1 MADGTVDNLNIQIS
15 AEARSA
21 EKSLNS
27 LSSTLLKVNKDLLS
41 SVGSIRKVS
50 KEVGTLK
57 SAIDSLGKVNMNS
70 SGVNKTLNSFKR
82 MFSADMR
89 NFDPTAFQNVLNSLQ
104 AFSSIPDV
112 SNNINRFISSIS
124 RLANAGDKTG
134 QTANDILSLGEQTKL
149 AAKELKG
156 IGAISND
163 LNLFVQSVG
172 RLASAGGKTSQTAS
186 GLGVL
191 ANETVQFF
199 ETMKKAPKISEN
211 TIRMTQALAQLA
223 NAGGKV
229 GTAAGTI
236 TNSFNKLSGIGR
248 KTGNVISKAA
258 SKIVS
263 SFNAIGNSG
272 GKIKLATSGFSN
284 LFRSLAPILGIY
296 GIFDLGRK
304 AIDLSS
310 DLTEVQNVVRV
321 SFGSMEEYANNF
333 AKTAMEQ
340 FGLSEL
346 AAKNYAGTMM
356 AILNSSGVERRTAAE
371 MSTTLAGLAGDL
383 ASFYNISQDTAWE
396 RIMSGMA
403 GEIEPLRRLGI
414 NLSIA
419 NLQAYA
425 LSQGITKSWQ
435 AMSQAEQVMLRYNYL
450 MELTTAQQ
458 GDFARTSGKLCA
470 A

>member
-27 LSSTLLKVNKDLLS
+27 LSFTLLKVNKDLLS

-134 QTANDILSLGEQTKL
+134 QTANDILRLGTQTRL

-229 GTAAGTI
+229 GTATGTI
-236 TNSFNKLSGIGR
+236 TKSFNKLSGIGR

-272 GKIKLATSGFSN
+272 GKIKLATNGFSN
-284 LFRSLAPILGIY
+284 LFRSLAPFLGIY

-304 AIDLSS
+304 AIELSS

-321 SFGSMEEYANNF
+321 SFGDMEEYANNF
-333 AKTAMEQ
+333 AKTAMKQ

-346 AAKNYAGTMM
+346 AAKQYAGTMM
-356 AILNSSGVERRTAAE
+356 AVLNSSGVERRTAAE

-403 GEIEPLRRLGI
+403 G
-414 NLSIA
+414 
-419 NLQAYA
+419 
-425 LSQGITKSWQ
+425 K
-435 AMSQAEQVMLRYNYL
+435 
-450 MELTTAQQ
+450 
-458 GDFARTSGKLCA
+458 DFAPCRCKA

>member
-1 MADGTVDNLNIQIS
+1 MADGTVDSLNIQIS
-15 AEARSA
+15 ADARSA

-27 LSSTLLKVNKDLLS
+27 LSSTLLKVNKNLLS

-82 MFSADMR
+82 IFSADMR

-134 QTANDILSLGEQTKL
+134 QTANDILRLGTQTKL
-149 AAKELKG
+149 AAEELKG
-156 IGAISND
+156 IGSISND

-172 RLASAGGKTSQTAS
+172 RLASAGRKTSQTAS
-186 GLGVL
+186 GLGIL
-191 ANETVQFF
+191 AQETVQFF
-199 ETMKKAPKISEN
+199 ETMKQAPKISEN

-229 GTAAGTI
+229 GTATGTI

-272 GKIKLATSGFSN
+272 GKIKLATNGFSN

-403 GEIEPLRRLGI
+403 G
-414 NLSIA
+414 
-419 NLQAYA
+419 
-425 LSQGITKSWQ
+425 K
-435 AMSQAEQVMLRYNYL
+435 
-450 MELTTAQQ
+450 
-458 GDFARTSGKLCA
+458 DFAPCCREA

>member
-89 NFDPTAFQNVLNSLQ
+89 NFDSTAFQNILNSLQ

-134 QTANDILSLGEQTKL
+134 QTANDILRLGTQTRL

-229 GTAAGTI
+229 GTATGTI
-236 TNSFNKLSGIGR
+236 TKSFNKLSGIGR

-272 GKIKLATSGFSN
+272 GKIKLATNGFSN

-333 AKTAMEQ
+333 AETAMEK

-356 AILNSSGVERRTAAE
+356 AVLNSSGVERKTAAE

-403 GEIEPLRRLGI
+403 G
-414 NLSIA
+414 
-419 NLQAYA
+419 
-425 LSQGITKSWQ
+425 K
-435 AMSQAEQVMLRYNYL
+435 
-450 MELTTAQQ
+450 
-458 GDFARTSGKLCA
+458 DFAPCRCKA

>member
-89 NFDPTAFQNVLNSLQ
+89 NFDSTAFQNILNSLQ

-134 QTANDILSLGEQTKL
+134 QTANDILRLGTQTRL

-229 GTAAGTI
+229 GTATGTI
-236 TNSFNKLSGIGR
+236 TKSFNKLSGIGR

-321 SFGSMEEYANNF
+321 SFGSMEEYANDF
-333 AKTAMEQ
+333 AETAIEQ

-403 GEIEPLRRLGI
+403 G
-414 NLSIA
+414 
-419 NLQAYA
+419 
-425 LSQGITKSWQ
+425 K
-435 AMSQAEQVMLRYNYL
+435 
-450 MELTTAQQ
+450 
-458 GDFARTSGKLCA
+458 DFAPCCREA

>member
-27 LSSTLLKVNKDLLS
+27 LSSTLLKVNKNLLS

-82 MFSADMR
+82 MLSADMR

-134 QTANDILSLGEQTKL
+134 QTANDILRLGTQTRL

-229 GTAAGTI
+229 GTATGTI

-272 GKIKLATSGFSN
+272 GKIKLATNGFSN

-333 AKTAMEQ
+333 AETAMEQ

-403 GEIEPLRRLGI
+403 G
-414 NLSIA
+414 
-419 NLQAYA
+419 
-425 LSQGITKSWQ
+425 K
-435 AMSQAEQVMLRYNYL
+435 
-450 MELTTAQQ
+450 
-458 GDFARTSGKLCA
+458 DFAPCRCKA